1 MLDLVAGAQPLL
13 FLSHSY
19 TETDPVAIALAGV
32 TKFRSERFEVI
43 IVDTSGRHR
52 QESELFE
59 EMVQIGE
66 AVQPDM
72 SVLVLDGAIGEL
84 RSRVVSGGA
93 VREGRWARRGSEVD
107 SSASTLCLLSVE
119 QAQARSEHLLTRGSP
134 CVHQVKLPKHNLAR
148 SRRPPTLAPSLSPNS
163 TATQRVEEPYPRSSS
178 VPPFAPPALF

>member
-1 MLDLVAGAQPLL
+1 MPRKADPLAHSSL
-13 FLSHSY
+13 LITPVEASRLRSSVPIRSVLERLISSSRTPSKPRCPSSDREFKWTSLARCLLNSSTDSY

-66 AVQPDM
+66 AVEPDM

-84 RSRVVSGGA
+84 IDALNFFSPRADRVRPDPRSS
-93 VREGRWARRGSEVD
+93 RRGSV
-107 SSASTLCLLSVE
+107 
-119 QAQARSEHLLTRGSP
+119 AR
-134 CVHQVKLPKHNLAR
+134 
-148 SRRPPTLAPSLSPNS
+148 
-163 TATQRVEEPYPRSSS
+163 
-178 VPPFAPPALF
+178 F